1 MKKENISSTM
11 IRKKHDE
18 YLLPC
23 VANYYQE
30 PLVLTRGE
38 GKYVYD
44 ADGNQ
49 YKDFFC
55 GILTTMLGHSHPEV
69 NKRAKEQIDNL
80 QHVSTLYQT
89 IPMVRLAEKMA
100 QITPGPLKKSF
111 FTNSGTEANETAVM
125 MARKYTGC
133 EEVISL
139 RHAYSGRSSLAM
151 SLTGHSTW
159 RQPGASIPGIRHA
172 LSPYCYRCPLHLR
185 YPECD
190 VACADDIEEL
200 ILTTTSGK
208 VACFLAEPIQGVG
221 GFITPPPEY
230 FKKAVEIVHRFGG
243 LFIADEVQTGF
254 GRTGS
259 TMFGIEHWEIEP
271 DIMTFAKG
279 FANGFPIGGTI
290 AAEKVADSM
299 TGLSI
304 STFGGNPVSCSAALA
319 TIEVVENE
327 HLAEN
332 AARVGSYFFDKLSEL
347 QKKYPCMG
355 DIRGKGLMIGI
366 EIVRDNR
373 DPDPE
378 TVLKIF
384 EMTKKK
390 RLLIGKGG
398 LFGNVLR
405 ITPPLNINNTD
416 VDEAVVV
423 IDEVLGSL

>member
-1 MKKENISSTM
+1 MKNENIRSTE
-11 IRKKHDE
+11 IRKKHNE

-30 PLVLTRGE
+30 PLVLTHGE

-44 ADGNQ
+44 ADGNR
-49 YKDFFC
+49 YHDFFC
-55 GILTTMLGHSHPEV
+55 GILTTLLGHSHPEV
-69 NKRAKEQIDNL
+69 NRRAKKQIDNL

-89 IPMVRLAEKMA
+89 IPMVELAEKMA
-100 QITPGPLKKSF
+100 QITPGALKKSF

-125 MARKYTGC
+125 MAKKYTGC
-133 EEVISL
+133 EEVIAL
-139 RHAYSGRSSLAM
+139 RHAYSGRSSLTM

-185 YPECD
+185 YPDCE
-190 VACADDIEEL
+190 VACAADIEEL

-230 FKKAVEIVHRFGG
+230 FKKAVEIVHRYGG
-243 LFIADEVQTGF
+243 LFIVDEVQTGF

-259 TMFGIEHWEIEP
+259 TLFGIEHWGVEP

-290 AAEKVADSM
+290 AIEEVANSM

-327 HLAEN
+327 NLVKHVAE
-332 AARVGSYFFDKLSEL
+332 VGNYFFDELHKL
-347 QKKYPCMG
+347 QKKYPCIG

-366 EIVRDNR
+366 EIVKDNKK
-373 DPDPE
+373 PDPE

-384 EMTKKK
+384 EMTKQK

-398 LFGNVLR
+398 LFKNVLR
-405 ITPPLNINNTD
+405 VTPPLNISKTD
-416 VDEAVVV
+416 VDDAVVI
-423 IDEVLGSL
+423 IDEVFGSL